1 MLVLGVELQE
11 KIRKIRAAIVGCG
24 ALGTGIAELLAR
36 LGVGYL
42 KLIDADYVELSNLHR
57 THLFEENDIYK
68 PKAISCAEK
77 IKKINSEVKVEPI
90 IDVVTSD
97 NVIKLL
103 EDVDYVFDATDN
115 ILTRLIINDAC
126 VKLRKPFIYGG
137 VSGLYGSV
145 KLVLPYKTS
154 CLACF
159 MSYSDNDVNACEVIG
174 VVDTIISLVS
184 TLEVQEMLNHLNG
197 SEDGSL
203 IYVDLKEMRFEKIGI
218 EKNPNCEACGREDF
232 VYLKGTYKNECMPMV
247 VSEPLNEH
255 PVISNEW
262 LKIYKTS
269 SGVIVCYNNGKCFK
283 RVVR

>member
-1 MLVLGVELQE
+1 
-11 KIRKIRAAIVGCG
+11 IRAAIVGCG

-42 KLIDADYVELSNLHR
+42 KLIDADYVELSNLNR
-57 THLFEENDIYK
+57 THLFEENDLYK

-174 VVDTIISLVS
+174 VVDTITSLVS

-203 IYVDLKEMRFEKIGI
+203 IYVDLKEMRFEKIDI

-232 VYLKGTYKNECMPMV
+232 VYLKGTYKNECMHMV

>member
-1 MLVLGVELQE
+1 MERYSRQLLVLGVELQE

-42 KLIDADYVELSNLHR
+42 KLIDADYIELNNLHR
-57 THLFEENDIYK
+57 THLFEEDDLYK
-68 PKAISCAEK
+68 PKAVSCAEK

-90 IDVVTSD
+90 IDIVTHD

-145 KLVLPYKTS
+145 KLIL
-154 CLACF
+154 
-159 MSYSDNDVNACEVIG
+159 
-174 VVDTIISLVS
+174 
-184 TLEVQEMLNHLNG
+184 
-197 SEDGSL
+197 
-203 IYVDLKEMRFEKIGI
+203 
-218 EKNPNCEACGREDF
+218 
-232 VYLKGTYKNECMPMV
+232 
-247 VSEPLNEH
+247 
-255 PVISNEW
+255 
-262 LKIYKTS
+262 
-269 SGVIVCYNNGKCFK
+269 
-283 RVVR
+283 